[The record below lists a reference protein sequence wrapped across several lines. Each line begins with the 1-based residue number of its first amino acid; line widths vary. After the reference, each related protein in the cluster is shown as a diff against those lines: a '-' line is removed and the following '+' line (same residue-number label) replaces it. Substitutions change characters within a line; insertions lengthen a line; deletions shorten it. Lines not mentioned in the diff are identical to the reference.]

1 MKCIEDEIPF
11 ELPEGWEWTRIGTAF
26 QTVTGNTPSTK
37 DSSLDGA
44 DYPFYKPN
52 DLDSGF
58 YVYEASD
65 MVSLKGYQ
73 VSRQLPECSV
83 LVTCIGATIG
93 KTGFIRKAGI
103 CNQQINAIIPNGFC
117 NPEFTFFYM
126 CSGYEQ
132 GEIISHASA
141 TTLPILNKGRFDS
154 LLYVLPPLNEQNRI
168 TARINE
174 LLSWVDSIEK
184 DELSLQELVG
194 IVRRRILDLAIRG
207 KLVLQC
213 PGDEPASV
221 LLDRIRNEKESLIK
235 QGKNK
240 RNKKESSIFRGDDNS
255 YYDHCIDDE
264 IPFDLPDGWMWAR
277 GRTCFS
283 GMETRKPTG
292 TAFEYIDIDAID
304 NHAHA
309 ITKPKH
315 TPVQDAPSRAS
326 RAVQT
331 GSVLFSMVRPY
342 LQNIALVP
350 KEYSACI
357 ASTGFY
363 VCNSTGLLAPEYMYF
378 LMLSPYVVDGLN
390 QFMKGD
396 NSPSIGKDDIENWL
410 YPIPPIAEQERIAS
424 MIKEILHEISEIDSS
439 LS

>member
-1 MKCIEDEIPF
+1 
-11 ELPEGWEWTRIGTAF
+11 
-26 QTVTGNTPSTK
+26 
-37 DSSLDGA
+37 
-44 DYPFYKPN
+44 
-52 DLDSGF
+52 
-58 YVYEASD
+58 
-65 MVSLKGYQ
+65 
-73 VSRQLPECSV
+73 
-83 LVTCIGATIG
+83 
-93 KTGFIRKAGI
+93 
-103 CNQQINAIIPNGFC
+103 
-117 NPEFTFFYM
+117 
-126 CSGYEQ
+126 
-132 GEIISHASA
+132 
-141 TTLPILNKGRFDS
+141 
-154 LLYVLPPLNEQNRI
+154 
-168 TARINE
+168 
-174 LLSWVDSIEK
+174 
-184 DELSLQELVG
+184 
-194 IVRRRILDLAIRG
+194 
-207 KLVLQC
+207 
-213 PGDEPASV
+213 
-221 LLDRIRNEKESLIK
+221 
-235 QGKNK
+235 
-240 RNKKESSIFRGDDNS
+240 
-255 YYDHCIDDE
+255 
-264 IPFDLPDGWMWAR
+264 MWAR

-315 TPVQDAPSRAS
+315 IPVQDAPSRAS

-350 KEYSACI
+350 KKYSSCI

-410 YPIPPIAEQERIAS
+410 YPVPPTAEQERVSS
-424 MIKEILHEISEIDSS
+424 MIKVILHEISEIDSS